1 MARNKQIKTLDRSL
15 RNFAWQALVLM
26 AAAYSLPMCGE
37 AHAANAARGAELY
50 MRTDFDIRSCVSC
63 HGPDPGTN
71 HNNIL
76 RAADQPVT
84 LTKVLN
90 TVGAMAFLG
99 SQLSDPD
106 RADITA
112 FLGSITRLN
121 APGAG
126 LRMWPV
132 TLDFGAVPP
141 GGSSAVQTIRL
152 DNPALTATV
161 GIGTIRSSNGSLQLT
176 HDCPAQLAPKTGCNV
191 QAQLRPTA
199 PGMTRA
205 SIDISTTAFTAPL
218 HAGVYAVGKEGPLS
232 QLAWQSG
239 SSVQFDQA
247 NPVASIR
254 KVISLFNPGPM
265 PAVLGLTSIVGPD
278 ASRFRVESGCA
289 QGSVLQAGT
298 GCEMTLVHSPGL
310 LPLAQAVLQTR
321 SDQGN
326 PGSLALHGVGIAVTP
341 PSAIP
346 VEQLLESGS
355 GGGGCSAG
363 PPNQKSW
370 DPMLMLMALLASIAA
385 WARNRRRR

>member
-1 MARNKQIKTLDRSL
+1 MAQIDQVRTVDRSRRKL
-15 RNFAWQALVLM
+15 AWYGLALV
-26 AAAYSLPMCGE
+26 ASASLLPVGGT

-63 HGPDPGTN
+63 HGPDPGSN

-106 RADITA
+106 RADVTA

-132 TLDFGAVPP
+132 TLDFGAAPP
-141 GGSSAVQTIRL
+141 GGSSTVQTIRL
-152 DNPALTATV
+152 DNPAVTATV
-161 GIGTIRSSNGSLQLT
+161 GIGPIRSSDGSLQLT
-176 HDCPAQLAPKTGCNV
+176 HDCPAQLAPKTGCNI

-199 PGMTRA
+199 RGMARA
-205 SIDISTTAFTAPL
+205 SIDVSTTAFTAPL
-218 HAGVYAVGKEGPLS
+218 HAGVYGAGKEGPLS
-232 QLAWQSG
+232 QLVWQSG
-239 SSVQFDQA
+239 STVQFDQA

-254 KVISLFNPGPM
+254 RVISLFNPGPM
-265 PAVLGLTSIVGPD
+265 PSVLGLTSIVGPD
-278 ASRFRVESGCA
+278 ASRFKIESGCT

-298 GCEMTLVHSPGL
+298 GCELTLAYSPGL

-326 PGSLALHGVGIAVTP
+326 PGSLALQGVGIAATP

-346 VEQLLESGS
+346 VEQMLESGS

-363 PPNQKSW
+363 PPDQKSW
-370 DPMLMLMALLASIAA
+370 DPMLTLMALLAAIAA
-385 WARNRRRR
+385 MARSRRRR